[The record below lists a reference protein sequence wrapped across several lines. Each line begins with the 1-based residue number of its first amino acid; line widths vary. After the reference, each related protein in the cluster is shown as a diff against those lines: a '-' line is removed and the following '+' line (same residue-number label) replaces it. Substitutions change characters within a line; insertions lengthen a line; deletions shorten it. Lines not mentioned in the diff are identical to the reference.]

1 MSLSGAGET
10 VFLTV
15 AGSHAFSN
23 DVHDNSDVVCIVL
36 YKTAP
41 TWLQSS
47 LNPAMHVQWPQ
58 RTGPHCL
65 TATQVL

>member
-15 AGSHAFSN
+15 AGSHAFGN
-23 DVHDNSDVVCIVL
+23 DVHDNSDVVVTTCTIL

-41 TWLQSS
+41 TWLQTS
-47 LNPAMHVQWPQ
+47 LNPAMHVQWPK
-58 RTGPHCL
+58 REL
-65 TATQVL
+65 THIV